1 MIDKNMAGKS
11 LGVFQFPVERG
22 KIKEFA
28 KATGN
33 GDPLHLELEHAKEA
47 GFDNVLMPLT
57 FPGTFTFH
65 LPSEDAVMDA
75 MKDLGMDPGRSVHGE
90 TEFIQHRPVPAGE
103 TLSVEMSVGDIN
115 AKQGARGGTMTFVEI
130 LLQFKDS
137 SGQPAL
143 QMKNIFIEKS
153 AVLTETKNNH

>member
-11 LGVFQFPVERG
+11 LGFFKFPVERG
-22 KIKEFA
+22 KIKEFV

-33 GDPLHLELEHAKEA
+33 ADPLHLDLEYAKNA
-47 GFDNVLMPLT
+47 GFGNVIMPLT

-65 LPSEDAVMDA
+65 MPSEDAVMDA
-75 MKDLGMDPGRSVHGE
+75 MNELGMDPGRSVHGE
-90 TEFIQHRPVPAGE
+90 TEFIQHRPVLAGE
-103 TLSVEMSVGDIN
+103 TLNVEMSVGNIDE
-115 AKQGARGGTMTFVEI
+115 KQGGRGGTMTFVEI

-137 SGQPAL
+137 SGLPAL

-153 AVLTETKNNH
+153 AI